1 MDSSKIAKE
10 LISVAKSLVSN
21 KYPIHHSSFSSA
33 VDAARTLAEKSG
45 FEIDEDDWF
54 NSVSTGPRKPS
65 AGKTNRYKI
74 LLTKN
79 GKPVKKMLVFQ
90 VYGMDKRIGE
100 HSGTYEL
107 NAYIS

>member
-10 LISVAKSLVSN
+10 LISVAKSLVSG
-21 KYPIHHSSFSSA
+21 KYPIYHSSFSSA

-65 AGKTNRYKI
+65 AGKTNRYNI

-79 GKPVKKMLVFQ
+79 GKPVRRTLNFQ
-90 VYGMDKRIGE
+90 VYGMEGKFKE
-100 HSGTYEL
+100 HSGNYEL